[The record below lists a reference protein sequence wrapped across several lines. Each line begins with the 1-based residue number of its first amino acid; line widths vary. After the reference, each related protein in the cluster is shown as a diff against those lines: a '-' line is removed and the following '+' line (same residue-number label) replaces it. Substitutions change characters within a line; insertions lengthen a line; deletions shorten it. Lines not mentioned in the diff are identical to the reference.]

1 MKTANIFLER
11 TGNTVTQQKRARWPQ
26 PDARGISECAGGPGD
41 GDGVGEGPGG
51 KMSRCEVMAG
61 KGCMGREELQIYF
74 EDKIFNQISD

>member
-1 MKTANIFLER
+1 M
-11 TGNTVTQQKRARWPQ
+11 
-26 PDARGISECAGGPGD
+26 CGGPGD